1 MSDEFRRKTEEGWQK
16 AKEAKAK
23 RRAENREKW
32 SRRRDWSSEEE
43 HKIAVD
49 IEDTPGSSDE
59 HVSASLRQMRAI
71 MGDST
76 VALFRRLDAAEVL
89 LSYELGPGAAV
100 GVDPELIASTSY
112 RFLKAVVED
121 SSTPE
126 ALRFRALKSIVAV
139 ENARAQAKSSAVTN
153 AEKRELL
160 LRLVNAERVRALRAS
175 GNWPEAVKGG
185 DQWALKRSDDFS
197 WPDGWPGDW
206 PWPCKTFS
214 TALEQVHD
222 VTTFREQLRSV
233 RARNRADDWEL
244 FFGPTHQI

>member
-1 MSDEFRRKTEEGWQK
+1 MARSKAFEQALVEGWQK

-43 HKIAVD
+43 HRIAVG

-59 HVSASLRQMRAI
+59 HASASLRQMRAI

-76 VALFRRLDAAEVL
+76 TALFRRLDAAEVL

-112 RFLKAVVED
+112 KFLKAVVED
-121 SSTPE
+121 GSTPE

-139 ENARAQAKSSAVTN
+139 ENARAQAKSSAATN

-160 LRLVNAERVRALRAS
+160 RKLVNSERVRSFRAAGVWS
-175 GNWPEAVKGG
+175 EAVKTDG
-185 DQWALKRSDDFS
+185 WVLRNSDTFD
-197 WPDGWPGDW
+197 WPLGWPGQWAW
-206 PWPCKTFS
+206 PAVIFS
-214 TALEQVHD
+214 AVLEQSRD
-222 VTTFREQLRSV
+222 VTAFREQLRAI
-233 RARNRADDWEL
+233 RATNRPDDWERFL
-244 FFGPTHQI
+244 ASTD

>member
-43 HKIAVD
+43 HRIAVG

-59 HVSASLRQMRAI
+59 HTSASLRQMRAI
-71 MGDST
+71 MADPST
-76 VALFRRLDAAEVL
+76 ALFRRLDAAEVL

-100 GVDPELIASTSY
+100 GVDPELIGSTSY
-112 RFLKAVVED
+112 KFLKAVVDD

-139 ENARAQAKSSAVTN
+139 ENARAQAKSNALID
-153 AEKRELL
+153 AEKRVLL
-160 LRLVNAERVRALRAS
+160 IKLVNSERVRAIRSS
-175 GNWPEAVKGG
+175 GNWAKAVKSDG
-185 DQWALKRSDDFS
+185 WSLRLADDFP
-197 WPDGWPGDW
+197 WPPGWPGDW
-206 PWPCKTFS
+206 PWPPSTFS
-214 TALEQVHD
+214 TTLGQARD
-222 VTTFREQLRSV
+222 VTAFRERLRAI
-233 RARNRADDWEL
+233 RATNRPDAWEKFLGLTADE
-244 FFGPTHQI
+244 

>member
-1 MSDEFRRKTEEGWQK
+1 MARSKAFEQALVEGWQK

-43 HKIAVD
+43 HKIAVG

-71 MGDST
+71 MGDTSA
-76 VALFRRLDAAEVL
+76 ALFRRLDAAEVL

-112 RFLKAVVED
+112 KFLKAVVED
-121 SSTPE
+121 GSTPE

-175 GNWPEAVKGG
+175 GNWPEAVKS
-185 DQWALKRSDDFS
+185 DQWVLRRSDDFAWPES
-197 WPDGWPGDW
+197 WPGTWQWP
-206 PWPCKTFS
+206 PSTFS
-214 TALEQVHD
+214 TALEQSRD
-222 VTTFREQLRSV
+222 VTAFREQLRAI
-233 RARNRADDWEL
+233 RATNRADGWERFL
-244 FFGPTHQI
+244 ASTD